1 MMNSR
6 FYLLAAALVT
16 LAACGNDNEMTDSAT
31 TNGELV
37 PLQVTGSINGLKTR
51 VTDNSQWEKGDG
63 IIISGTS
70 GNLEYLYENYVLKE
84 GTTSEFIPQNAKDDA
99 IYYGAETGTF
109 SAYYPAVPY
118 GNLTNYRMIIG
129 NVLKQETEAKRSYL
143 PIDFMYAEAT
153 GTKENPAVNFK
164 FDHKMSKL
172 VIRLKPGE
180 GFAKASVF
188 DTWYSLIFTR
198 NDAGK
203 LHSKVSFDTKDG
215 TVTPT
220 VEADEISFRY
230 GTAEF
235 VEGKLVTID
244 GVEYMQYT
252 YIICPEGVVTGG
264 VNFALQY
271 AVKGKEVTY
280 NATLYT
286 GSSKTEMNIEAG
298 KEYVYTVTVNKTKME
313 VTNATINPWETAV
326 LPDGGNVDA
335 EI

>member
-1 MMNSR
+1 MNSR

-16 LAACGNDNEMTDSAT
+16 LAACGNDNEIIDNAT

-37 PLQVTGSINGLKTR
+37 PLQVMGSINGLKTR
-51 VTDNSQWEKGDG
+51 VTDDSQWQEGDG
-63 IIISGTS
+63 IVISGTS
-70 GNLEYLYENYVLKE
+70 GNSEYLYENYVLKK

-109 SAYYPAVPY
+109 SAYYPVVPY
-118 GNLTNYRMIIG
+118 GNLTNFRMIIG
-129 NVLKQETEAKRSYL
+129 NILKQETEARGVYK
-143 PIDFMYAEAT
+143 PIDFMYAQAT
-153 GTKENPAVNFK
+153 GTKDSPAVNFK

-198 NDAGK
+198 IDGGK
-203 LHSKVSFDTKDG
+203 LHSKVSFDTQDG

-230 GTAEF
+230 GTGDF
-235 VEGKLVTID
+235 VEGKLVTIN

-271 AVKGKEVTY
+271 AVIGEEVTY

-286 GSSKTEMNIEAG
+286 DISKAEMNIEAG

-313 VTNATINPWETAV
+313 VTNATIKPWETAV
-326 LPDGGNVDA
+326 LPNDGNVDA
-335 EI
+335 EM